1 MLNVLAPFSDEDEEV
16 MASVESMEEGKEE
29 EAKGKVEEKGKEEKV
44 KGGDIEAGSEVWVFV
59 VQIVMLGAMERVM
72 PVGRTRGRGRKA
84 ERSEGRVRL
93 SEQEHDIYSF

>member
-29 EAKGKVEEKGKEEKV
+29 EAKGKVEEKGKEEEKV

-72 PVGRTRGRGRKA
+72 AVGSGQEEQGEGEERRK
-84 ERSEGRVRL
+84 EEVKG
-93 SEQEHDIYSF
+93 E